1 MFHNQHI
8 WQLKY
13 IWCSTKHTFYSGK
26 EEEIMI
32 FLKNAVCSFTIF
44 FSLRELVLFFKGT
57 FYTYLVVIHEHK
69 TIQELYVIKCMRNFE
84 VRMLGHIP
92 RFGSLCHKWG
102 SAWVPSNWKF
112 HRNHWLSSRK
122 LKKIIKIAWIS
133 NFFPLSLDVL
143 NMIYKYIV
151 QKSMIGIHVSIFI
164 VICSL
169 WQEANFIRL
178 NYRIYI
184 YTHLFLK

>member
-13 IWCSTKHTFYSGK
+13 IWCSTKRTFYSGK
-26 EEEIMI
+26 EEEIII
-32 FLKNAVCSFTIF
+32 FLKKMPLKKISCKQLLYWRILVLCAVSRIF

-69 TIQELYVIKCMRNFE
+69 TIQELYVIKCMHNFE

-102 SAWVPSNWKF
+102 SAWVPSSWKF

-122 LKKIIKIAWIS
+122 LKKIMIENYLS
-133 NFFPLSLDVL
+133 FQFFPFISRCRLS
-143 NMIYKYIV
+143 IW
-151 QKSMIGIHVSIFI
+151 FI
-164 VICSL
+164 
-169 WQEANFIRL
+169 N
-178 NYRIYI
+178 
-184 YTHLFLK
+184 T

>member
-13 IWCSTKHTFYSGK
+13 IWCSTKRTFYSGK
-26 EEEIMI
+26 EEEIII
-32 FLKNAVCSFTIF
+32 FLKKMPLKKYRVNSYYTGEFWYCVQFHEFF

-69 TIQELYVIKCMRNFE
+69 TIQELYVIKCMHNFE

-102 SAWVPSNWKF
+102 SAWVPSSWKF

-122 LKKIIKIAWIS
+122 LKK
-133 NFFPLSLDVL
+133 NND
-143 NMIYKYIV
+143 
-151 QKSMIGIHVSIFI
+151 
-164 VICSL
+164 
-169 WQEANFIRL
+169 
-178 NYRIYI
+178 
-184 YTHLFLK
+184 